1 MTSVLASILFVAWLR
16 ALHCYPVESSFF
28 NNVNSTDNS
37 KVRGE
42 APAVWDLIEKAN
54 RNLEQIP
61 GGPLIKYGDIA
72 VSDELGNADPC
83 TSRGCLWPKSESGVV
98 TVPFVIS
105 RDFSSRERGLIESAL
120 GSIQTYTCV
129 QFTPR
134 KNQRDYISIESRAGC
149 FSFVGRR
156 GGRQVL
162 SLQRGGC
169 VYVGTAQHEIIH
181 ALGFNHEQTRSD
193 RDDHV
198 TILLENVVRG
208 AGSPRVETA
217 PRVNNTNNLGTPY
230 DYNSVMHYGRYAF
243 SRNREPTIV
252 PKPDPNVAIG
262 RATQMDRLDVE
273 RINRLYQCCKNST
286 SALLQKIANWNIS
299 P

>member
-1 MTSVLASILFVAWLR
+1 MTSVLASILLVAWLR
-16 ALHCYPVESSFF
+16 ALHCYPVELSLDLKI
-28 NNVNSTDNS
+28 NNEESGYTAGDDTSLEKEQKNALDNS

-208 AGSPRVETA
+208 MEHNFRKI
-217 PRVNNTNNLGTPY
+217 NTNNLGTPY

-273 RINRLYQCCKNST
+273 RINRLYQCSRYY
-286 SALLQKIANWNIS
+286 
-299 P
+299 